1 MVWKS
6 TTNEEPARACISDKS
21 HKIVCSVLSINPST
35 MDIEIFRGI
44 PIVFTLCIHQA
55 LCYYGPHLFP
65 SQGPF
70 FEGWYIRII
79 DFSSNQSFG
88 LLFGKVLPENAEE
101 LKNLAV
107 VGALIDTNGHLK
119 SYDEVLNPEDVSITI
134 HGEEVK
140 EDPGYMSPPDFEWV
154 VPSRVSIKI
163 RENRSTFRVRVA
175 EIEFEGVIGSPL
187 PWDEGLDYA
196 TKSLLKLILS
206 SPLPLQWYLHSLGSE
221 VSELKWTN
229 TKTNFSYSMKPG
241 AKILAHMEK
250 NWGNSFPEASIWTQG
265 IRPESGVSFALG
277 YGPVNFG
284 ITNIHGHLMSYK
296 NEEKSLV
303 LTFLPLNSYAT
314 VTPSGCSRS
323 LVADFT
329 GLWHHLTLEVHAANE
344 TFSDCLLA
352 PYQNGFVRS
361 LKETYRATAQVWV
374 WKRVWW
380 GWEEVDNQVVEM
392 SALEFNGKYV
402 CEEECKAE

>member
-1 MVWKS
+1 
-6 TTNEEPARACISDKS
+6 
-21 HKIVCSVLSINPST
+21 
-35 MDIEIFRGI
+35 
-44 PIVFTLCIHQA
+44 
-55 LCYYGPHLFP
+55 
-65 SQGPF
+65 
-70 FEGWYIRII
+70 
-79 DFSSNQSFG
+79 
-88 LLFGKVLPENAEE
+88 
-101 LKNLAV
+101 
-107 VGALIDTNGHLK
+107 
-119 SYDEVLNPEDVSITI
+119 
-134 HGEEVK
+134 
-140 EDPGYMSPPDFEWV
+140 
-154 VPSRVSIKI
+154 
-163 RENRSTFRVRVA
+163 
-175 EIEFEGVIGSPL
+175 
-187 PWDEGLDYA
+187 
-196 TKSLLKLILS
+196 
-206 SPLPLQWYLHSLGSE
+206 
-221 VSELKWTN
+221 
-229 TKTNFSYSMKPG
+229 MKPG

-265 IRPESGVSFALG
+265 IRRESRVSFALG

-296 NEEKSLV
+296 NGEKSLA
-303 LTFLPLNSYAT
+303 LTFLPLNSFAT

-380 GWEEVDNQVVEM
+380 GWEEVDYQVVEM

-402 CEEECKAE
+402 CDEECKAE